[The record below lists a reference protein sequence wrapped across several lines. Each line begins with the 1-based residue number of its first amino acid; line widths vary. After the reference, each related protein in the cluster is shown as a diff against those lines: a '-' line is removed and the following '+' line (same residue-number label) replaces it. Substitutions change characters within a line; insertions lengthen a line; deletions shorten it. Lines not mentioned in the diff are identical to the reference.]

1 MNYNKYIG
9 LPYTSN
15 GRDESGID
23 CWGLVRLFYK
33 QEYDID
39 LPSYT
44 EEYAGAYDTRILEM
58 MDQYKNNWSQVQTP
72 EIGSVI
78 VFNILGEP
86 FHVGIYVGEDKFIH
100 ARDGMDSVL
109 ESVNSPKWTK
119 RIEGYYK
126 YSTQASTMLVG
137 KPHPL
142 KQANYTQLVIP
153 GATLA
158 DVSQNLIDTYKISDY
173 FAKKL
178 ILFLDGVKIPQS
190 EWSTVRVQAGQSV
203 VYNVV
208 PEGKSTMRLIATII
222 VLYVALNYGADVGA
236 AFGMTA
242 EANVASAMYV
252 EAGATTAT
260 GKIVGTMAINMAGM
274 ALINAAFP
282 IRPLNG
288 KDPGSSAP
296 VNAFSGAANQ
306 ANRFGAIPVVLGK
319 MRSTAMLGAMPYV
332 QTLTDTSVLHLSLVW
347 GFGPLAVDDIRVGA
361 KTLNELFYTTQ
372 AGVGLDHPVP
382 ETLLGVPQETTSGKL
397 DAFDKL
403 FPTDIEQK
411 FPQIE
416 LVNNLI
422 DGNPPTVVTL
432 EEFAEDIDVAFNFPE
447 GMRKIKNT
455 DGTVTDATCSIQ
467 VRLRNDTLGQTGFAT
482 LPSYHLGNYASA
494 TPSDTGFKTTISSAP
509 VYTNPG
515 TNELENLYK
524 WYVIAMSPGG
534 GIAVFSGAAT
544 DMQYSDPSNYLKSL
558 TTQGSYAAF
567 VGTNGNNILRLPN
580 IPNGYIKLHTLC
592 FFGSSYLSES
602 TVSHLASSGT
612 RTIEGLGLTSV
623 TRAVQRNSDGTAVTD
638 GDQNQIPTT
647 DYDIVIAAG
656 RIVETAVAAGTPQPI
671 FNANQFPGVVSGGY
685 VGNYGGWNF
694 FLQNNRTWSYTGTG
708 GSMTADLEFDKTAQ
722 VTFPE
727 AGYYE
732 VSAAVDDEGS
742 VSIDGAK
749 LITIPKNAYDQVAV
763 TWFYAEANS
772 VHTVRMKGIN
782 SQGGNAAVALTI
794 TYAKNAGLNIA
805 GSMGNELIF
814 GKGGFF
820 SQRKDAFNY
829 VYKMHG
835 LPRAKY
841 SIQIIRTNND
851 ETEKAEDKD
860 HRYYTK
866 AILYSVT
873 GYNKQTLNSNN
884 QLVPIRVVKNPPN
897 CHLARTFIK
906 VQSTNKINGSLEG
919 VNALVQTKSN
929 VLNRITNDW
938 KTVDV
943 TNNPAALFL
952 YVLMHP
958 ANAYRVANNIID
970 AANYVDLNALA
981 DWYKFCEPMT
991 YANSKWTRDITKP
1004 WLTYNAVLTNITSVM
1019 DVLKDIC
1026 SAGKA
1031 SPNYIDGKWTVVVDK
1046 PRTGVVQHFTPHNSW
1061 GFEATKI
1068 LPRIP
1073 DAFRITIADEEKGY
1087 QANEYRVYNLGKTE
1101 SNAELFEELN
1111 LPGVTNFAQAKHI
1124 AQWHMAQ
1131 LKLRP
1136 EMFSLNVDF
1145 EYLVCNRG
1153 DLVRVTHDVPLWGAG
1168 SGRIKTCTVGSAVI
1182 ALTEEIYLEAGK
1194 TYNIRVRTNTGASVL
1209 KTLAPITTTGY
1220 YASITLSGALVAG
1233 DSVNPDDLFMLGE
1246 VSKESQELIVLSIEA
1261 NSNISA
1267 RLMLADYSP
1276 SIYTAD
1282 LSGYLSYNSNITS
1295 IGNYLKSA
1303 IINEAPTIV
1312 SVNSDSAISDTI
1324 ANGTFT
1330 NTAIISYTNS
1340 ANLSVSAERV
1350 QLQVIPGNGLFDTAS
1365 PSYYGTKDSSS
1376 IIVQQLT
1383 TGLLYKVRARYTNN
1397 SGTIVGPWSDT
1408 YWFTNGG
1415 KTINFAASP
1424 TLAIDLQQTYIVAT
1438 PTIVNQQKDFKAYAY
1453 RLYKSTAI
1461 TDLWDTAPIIPEVQ
1475 TQGQGFLDLEK
1486 VAIPRISE
1494 GGIDYKVECRILDKT
1509 GNYSAASSYALIK
1522 IKTIV

>member
-33 QEYDID
+33 QEYDIE

-44 EEYAGAYDTRILEM
+44 EEYSGAYDTRILEM

-86 FHVGIYVGEDKFIH
+86 FHVGIYIGGDKFIH
-100 ARDGMDSVL
+100 ARDGMDSVV
-109 ESVNSPKWTK
+109 ESVNSPKWAK

-126 YSTQASTMLVG
+126 HSTQASPVLVG
-137 KPHPL
+137 KPHPF
-142 KQANYTQLVIP
+142 KQTKYTELVMS
-153 GATLA
+153 GSTLA
-158 DVSQNLIDTYKISDY
+158 DVSKNLIDTYKISDY

-190 EWSTVRVQAGQSV
+190 EWNTVRVQAGQNV
-203 VYNVV
+203 VYKVV
-208 PEGKSTMRLIATII
+208 PEGKSTQRLIMTLV
-222 VLYVALNYGADVGA
+222 VLYVAINYGADIGSA
-236 AFGMTA
+236 MGMTETTATMAGTA
-242 EANVASAMYV
+242 EVSV
-252 EAGATTAT
+252 TAT

-306 ANRFGAIPVVLGK
+306 ANRYGAIPVVLGK
-319 MRSTAMLGAMPYV
+319 MRSTAMLAAVPYV
-332 QTLTDTSVLHLSLVW
+332 ETLTDTSLLHLSLVW

-361 KTLNELFYTTQ
+361 KTLNEVYYTSQ
-372 AGVGLDHPVP
+372 VGVGQDTPTP
-382 ETLLGVPQETTSGKL
+382 DTILGVPQETTNGRL
-397 DAFDKL
+397 DAHDKL
-403 FPTDIEQK
+403 YPKDVEQQ

-416 LVNNLI
+416 LVKNSV
-422 DGNPPTVVTL
+422 DGNPPAVITL
-432 EEFAEDIDVAFNFPE
+432 ANFAEDIDVAFTFPE
-447 GMRKIKNT
+447 GMRRISTKDGKISN
-455 DGTVTDATCSIQ
+455 ATCGIQ
-467 VRLRNDTLGQTGFAT
+467 IRLRKEGETSWSTV
-482 LPSYHLGNYASA
+482 PSYHLGNYSA
-494 TPSDTGFKTTISSAP
+494 PTPSDTGFKTTISSAP
-509 VYTNPG
+509 QYTNPS
-515 TNELENLYK
+515 TYDVENLYK
-524 WYVIAMSPGG
+524 WYVITMAPGG
-534 GIAVFSGAAT
+534 GVAVFSGAAT
-544 DMQYSDPSNYLKSL
+544 ESQYLDPSTYLKTL
-558 TTQGSYAAF
+558 ATQGSYGSF
-567 VGTNGNNILRLPN
+567 VGTNNNTILRLPI
-580 IPNGYIKLHTLC
+580 IPNGYVKLHTLC
-592 FFGSSYLSES
+592 FLGPNYLPDS
-602 TVSHLASSGT
+602 TVSHLASTGT
-612 RTIEGLGLTSV
+612 TIIEGLGLTSV
-623 TRAVQRNSDGTAVTD
+623 TRTVQRDSSGNAITDSDGSLV
-638 GDQNQIPTT
+638 PTT
-647 DYDIVIAAG
+647 DYDIVIGAG
-656 RIVETAVAAGTPQPI
+656 RIVNNSVSAGTAETI
-671 FNANQFPGVVSGGY
+671 FTTAQFPGVGPANGG
-685 VGNYGGWNF
+685 YGGWNP
-694 FLQNNRTWSYTGTG
+694 FLTNNGVWSYTGQ
-708 GSMTADLEFDKTAQ
+708 AANVEFDKTAQ

-732 VSAAVDDEGS
+732 ITATADDEGS
-742 VSIDGAK
+742 VLIDGAR
-749 LITIPKNAYDQVAV
+749 LITIQGDRAYANVGV

-772 VHTVRMKGIN
+772 VHAVRMKGLN
-782 SQGGNAAVALTI
+782 SGSGAAAVALTI
-794 TYAKNAGLNIA
+794 TYTKNAGLNIA
-805 GSMGNELIF
+805 GSMGTELIF
-814 GKGGFF
+814 GKDGFF

-829 VYKMHG
+829 VYKMRG

-841 SIQIIRTNND
+841 SLQIIRTND
-851 ETEKAEDKD
+851 DVTEKDEDPD
-860 HRYYTK
+860 YRYYSK
-866 AILYSVT
+866 AILYAVT
-873 GYNKQTLNSNN
+873 GFNKQTLNSSN

-906 VQSTNKINGSLEG
+906 LQSTNKINGSLEG
-919 VNALVQTKSN
+919 VNALVQTKAN
-929 VLNRITNDW
+929 VLNRLTNNW

-958 ANAYRVANNIID
+958 ANAYRVADNIID

-981 DWYKFCEPMT
+981 DWFKFCEPMT
-991 YANSKWTRDITKP
+991 YANGKYTRDITKP
-1004 WLTYNAVLTNITSVM
+1004 LLTYNAVLTNVNSVM

-1061 GFEATKI
+1061 GFESTKI

-1087 QANEYRVYNLGKTE
+1087 QANEYRVYNLGKND
-1101 SNAELFEELN
+1101 SNAELFEELS
-1111 LPGVTNFAQAKHI
+1111 LPGVTNFAQAEHI
-1124 AQWHMAQ
+1124 ARWHMAQ

-1136 EMFSLNVDF
+1136 EIYSLNVDF

-1153 DLVRVTHDVPLWGAG
+1153 DLIRVTHDVPLWGSG
-1168 SGRIKTCTVGSAVI
+1168 SGRIKDCAVGSATI

-1194 TYNIRVRTNTGASVL
+1194 SYNIRVRTSTGASVL
-1209 KTLAPITTTGY
+1209 KTLTAITTTSY
-1220 YASITLSGALVAG
+1220 YNSITLVAPLTTG
-1233 DSVNPDDLFMLGE
+1233 DNIKPDDLFMLGI
-1246 VSKESQELIVLSIEA
+1246 VNKESQELIVLSVET
-1261 NSNISA
+1261 SNNVSA
-1267 RLMLADYSP
+1267 KLTLADYSP
-1276 SIYTAD
+1276 EIYTAD
-1282 LSGYLSYNSNITS
+1282 LSGYLSYNSNITTAA
-1295 IGNYLKSA
+1295 NYLVSA

-1312 SVNSDSAISDTI
+1312 SVNSDSAISDKI

-1330 NTAIISYTNS
+1330 NTAIIGYTNS
-1340 ANLSVSAERV
+1340 SKLSVSAERV
-1350 QLQVIPGNGLFDTAS
+1350 QLQIIPGNGLFDITS
-1365 PSYYGTKDSSS
+1365 PSHYGTKDSSS
-1376 IIVQQLT
+1376 ITVYQLT
-1383 TGLLYKVRARYTNN
+1383 SGLLYKVRARYTNN

-1408 YWFTNGG
+1408 YWFTNNG
-1415 KTINFAASP
+1415 KIINFAASP
-1424 TLAIDLQQTYIVAT
+1424 TLAIDLQQTYIVVT
-1438 PTIVNQQKDFKAYAY
+1438 PTIVDQQSDFKAYAY
-1453 RLYKSTAI
+1453 RLYKSTLV
-1461 TDLWDTAPIIPEVQ
+1461 TDLWDTTPIIPEVQ

>member
-33 QEYDID
+33 QEYGIE

-44 EEYAGAYDTRILEM
+44 EEYSGAYDTRILEM

-86 FHVGIYVGEDKFIH
+86 FHVGIYIGGDKFIH
-100 ARDGMDSVL
+100 ARDGMDSVV
-109 ESVNSPKWTK
+109 ESVNSPKWSK

-126 YSTQASTMLVG
+126 HSTQASPVLVG
-137 KPHPL
+137 KPHPF
-142 KQANYTQLVIP
+142 KQTKYTELAIS
-153 GATLA
+153 GSTLA
-158 DVSQNLIDTYKISDY
+158 DISQNLIDTYKISDY

-190 EWSTVRVQAGQSV
+190 EWNTVRVQAGQNV
-203 VYNVV
+203 VYKVV
-208 PEGKSTMRLIATII
+208 PEGKSTQRLILTLI
-222 VLYVALNYGADVGA
+222 VLYVALNYGADVGGMMGLTGEAQVVAGYTEA
-236 AFGMTA
+236 AAVTK
-242 EANVASAMYV
+242 
-252 EAGATTAT
+252 T
-260 GKIVGTMAINMAGM
+260 GTLVGTMAINMAGM

-296 VNAFSGAANQ
+296 VNAFSGASNQ

-319 MRSTAMLGAMPYV
+319 MRSTAMLAAVPYV

-361 KTLNELFYTTQ
+361 KTLNELFYTAQ

-382 ETLLGVPQETTSGKL
+382 ETLLGVPQDAINGKL

-403 FPTDIEQK
+403 YPTDIEQK

-416 LVNNLI
+416 LVKNSI
-422 DGNPPTVVTL
+422 DGNPPTVITL
-432 EEFAEDIDVAFNFPE
+432 ENYAEDIDIAFTFPE

-455 DGTVTDATCSIQ
+455 DGTVSDATCSIQ
-467 VRLRNDTLGQTGFAT
+467 VRLRKEGETAWAT

-494 TPSDTGFKTTISSAP
+494 TPSDTGYKTTISSAP
-509 VYTNPG
+509 VYTNP
-515 TNELENLYK
+515 TSQELENLYK
-524 WYVIAMSPGG
+524 WYVIAMAPGG
-534 GIAVFSGAAT
+534 GISVFSGAAT
-544 DMQYSDPSNYLKSL
+544 DNQYQDPSVYLKTL
-558 TTQGSYAAF
+558 YTQASYASF
-567 VGTNGNNILRLPN
+567 VGTNNNTILRLPI
-580 IPNGYIKLHTLC
+580 IPNGYVKLHTIC
-592 FFGSSYLSES
+592 FLGSNYLDQS
-602 TVSHLASSGT
+602 TVSHLASTGT
-612 RTIEGLGLTSV
+612 TTIEGLGLTSV
-623 TRAVQRNSDGTAVTD
+623 TRAVQRDSSGTPIID
-638 GDQNQIPTT
+638 PDSGNQIGTT
-647 DYDIVIAAG
+647 DYDIVVGAG
-656 RIVETAVAAGTPQPI
+656 RIVNTSVAAGTPQTI
-671 FNANQFPGVVSGGY
+671 FSATQFSGVLGPYGG
-685 VGNYGGWNF
+685 YGGWHP
-694 FLQNNRTWSYTGTG
+694 FLTANGVWSYTGTG
-708 GSMTADLEFDKTAQ
+708 GSQTATVEFDKTAQ

-732 VSAAVDDEGS
+732 ITATADDEGS

-749 LITIPKNAYDQVAV
+749 LITIAGKEAWKNVGV

-772 VHTVRMKGIN
+772 VHAVRMKGLN
-782 SQGGNAAVALTI
+782 SGSGAAAVALTI

-805 GSMGNELIF
+805 GTMGNELIF
-814 GKGGFF
+814 GKDGFY
-820 SQRKDAFNY
+820 SKRKDAFNY

-841 SIQIIRTNND
+841 SIQILRTNND
-851 ETEKAEDKD
+851 ETEKEEDKD

-873 GYNKQTLNSNN
+873 GYNKQTLNSSN

-919 VNALVQTKSN
+919 VNALVQTKAN
-929 VLNRITNDW
+929 VFNRLTNNW

-958 ANAYRVANNIID
+958 ANAYRVADNIID

-981 DWYKFCEPMT
+981 DWFKFCEPLT
-991 YANSKWTRDITKP
+991 YANGKYTRDITKP
-1004 WLTYNAVLTNITSVM
+1004 LLTYNAVLTSITSVM

-1061 GFEATKI
+1061 GFESTKI

-1101 SNAELFEELN
+1101 TNAELFEELS

-1136 EMFSLNVDF
+1136 EIYSLNVDF

-1153 DLVRVTHDVPLWGAG
+1153 DLVRVTHDVPQWGAG
-1168 SGRIKTCTVGSAVI
+1168 SGRIKDCIVGSTIVT
-1182 ALTEEIYLEAGK
+1182 LTEEAYLETAK
-1194 TYNIRVRTNTGASVL
+1194 SYNIRVRTSTGGSVL
-1209 KTLAPITTTGY
+1209 KTLAPIATTGY
-1220 YASITLSGALVAG
+1220 YSSITLSAPLITG
-1233 DSVNPDDLFMLGE
+1233 DNVKPDDLFMLGI
-1246 VSKESQELIVLSIEA
+1246 VNKESQELIVLSVETS
-1261 NSNISA
+1261 NNISA
-1267 RLMLADYSP
+1267 KLTLADYSP
-1276 SIYTAD
+1276 EIYTAD
-1282 LSGYLSYNSNITS
+1282 LSGYLAFNSNITS
-1295 IGNYLKSA
+1295 SANYLAST

-1312 SVNSDSAISDTI
+1312 LVTSDSAISEKI

-1340 ANLSVSAERV
+1340 SKLSVSAERI
-1350 QLQVIPGNGLFDTAS
+1350 QLQVILGNELFDTAS
-1365 PSYYGTKDSSS
+1365 PSYYNTKDSSS
-1376 IIVQQLT
+1376 ITVQQLT
-1383 TGLLYKVRARYTNN
+1383 SGLLYKIRARYTNN
-1397 SGTIVGPWSDT
+1397 SGTIVGPWSNT
-1408 YWFTNGG
+1408 YWFTNDG
-1415 KTINFAASP
+1415 KTTNFASSP
-1424 TLAIDLQQTYIVAT
+1424 TLDIDLQQTYIVVT
-1438 PTIVNQQKDFKAYAY
+1438 PAIVGQQSDFKAYAY
-1453 RLYKSTAI
+1453 RLYKSTLV
-1461 TDLWDTAPIIPEVQ
+1461 TDLWNTTPIIPEVQ
-1475 TQGQGFLDLEK
+1475 TQGQAFLDLEN

-1494 GGIDYKVECRILDKT
+1494 EGIDYKVECRTVDKT
-1509 GNYSAASSYALIK
+1509 GNYGTASSYALIK

>member
-9 LPYTSN
+9 LPYATN

-33 QEYDID
+33 QEYAIE

-44 EEYAGAYDTRILEM
+44 EEYSGAYDTRILEM

-72 EIGSVI
+72 ETGSVI

-86 FHVGIYVGEDKFIH
+86 FHVGIYIGEDKFIH
-100 ARDGMDSVL
+100 ARDGMDSVV
-109 ESVNSPKWTK
+109 ESVNSPKWSK

-126 YSTQASTMLVG
+126 YSTQANTMLVG
-137 KPHPL
+137 RPHPF
-142 KQANYTQLVIP
+142 KQTKYTELAIA
-153 GATLA
+153 GSTLA
-158 DVSQNLIDTYKISDY
+158 DVSRNLIDTYKISDY

-190 EWSTVRVQAGQSV
+190 EWSTVRVQAGQNV
-203 VYNVV
+203 VYKVV
-208 PEGKSTMRLIATII
+208 PEGKSTQRLILTLV
-222 VLYVALNYGADVGA
+222 VLYIAVNYGADVGSA
-236 AFGMTA
+236 LGMT
-242 EANVASAMYV
+242 
-252 EAGATTAT
+252 EAGVGVAEGTMVTTAT

-306 ANRFGAIPVVLGK
+306 ANRYNAIPVVLGK
-319 MRSTAMLGAMPYV
+319 MRMNAMLGAMPYV
-332 QTLTDTSVLHLSLVW
+332 ETLTDTSLLHLSLVW

-361 KTLNELFYTTQ
+361 KTLNEVYYTSQ
-372 AGVGLDHPVP
+372 AGVGQDTPVP
-382 ETLLGVPQETTSGKL
+382 DTLLGVPQETTNGRL

-403 FPTDIEQK
+403 YPTDVEQQ

-416 LVNNLI
+416 LVKNSV
-422 DGNPPTVVTL
+422 DGNPPAIITL
-432 EEFAEDIDVAFNFPE
+432 ADFAEDIDIAFTFPE
-447 GMRKIKNT
+447 GMRKISTK
-455 DGTVTDATCSIQ
+455 DGKISDATCGVQI
-467 VRLRNDTLGQTGFAT
+467 RLRKEGETAWSTVPA
-482 LPSYHLGNYASA
+482 YHLGNYNSP
-494 TPSDTGFKTTISSAP
+494 TPSDTAFKVTIGSAP
-509 VYTNPG
+509 TYTDGNG
-515 TNELENLYK
+515 DLQNLYK
-524 WYVIAMSPGG
+524 WYVLAMAPGG
-534 GIAVFSGAAT
+534 GISVFSGAAT
-544 DMQYSDPSNYLKSL
+544 DNQYADPSPYLKTLS
-558 TTQGSYAAF
+558 TQGSYASF
-567 VGTNGNNILRLPN
+567 VGTNNNAILRLPT
-580 IPNGYIKLHTLC
+580 IPNGYVKLHSIC
-592 FFGSSYLSES
+592 FFGVNYLDTS
-602 TVSHLASSGT
+602 TVSHLASTAST
-612 RTIEGLGLTSV
+612 TIEGLLLTSV
-623 TRAVQRNSDGTAVTD
+623 TRAVQRNSAGAAILDPDSGNQMPTA
-638 GDQNQIPTT
+638 
-647 DYDIVIAAG
+647 DYDIVIGAG
-656 RIVETAVAAGTPQPI
+656 RIVNNSGAAGTPQTI
-671 FNANQFPGVVSGGY
+671 FTTAQFPGVGGP
-685 VGNYGGWNF
+685 YGGWGGWNL
-694 FLQNNRTWSYTGTG
+694 FLTNNGRWSYTGQ
-708 GSMTADLEFDKTAQ
+708 TANIEFDKTAQ

-732 VSAAVDDEGS
+732 ISAAIDDEGS
-742 VSIDGAK
+742 VLIDGAR

-772 VHTVRMKGIN
+772 VHTVRMKGVN
-782 SQGGNAAVALTI
+782 SGSGAAAAALTI
-794 TYAKNAGLNIA
+794 TYTKDAGLNIA
-805 GSMGNELIF
+805 GSMGTELIF
-814 GKGGFF
+814 GKNGFF

-829 VYKMHG
+829 VYKMRG

-841 SIQIIRTNND
+841 SIQVIRTND
-851 ETEKAEDKD
+851 DVTEKEEDPD
-860 HRYYTK
+860 YRYYSK
-866 AILYSVT
+866 VILYAVT
-873 GYNKQTLNSNN
+873 GFNKQTLNANN
-884 QLVPIRVVKNPPN
+884 QLVPIRVVKNPPK

-906 VQSTNKINGSLEG
+906 LQSTNKINGSLEG
-919 VNALVQTKSN
+919 VNALVQTKAN
-929 VLNRITNDW
+929 VLNRATNDW

-958 ANAYRVANNIID
+958 ANAYRVADNIID
-970 AANYVDLNALA
+970 AAKYVDLNALA

-991 YANSKWTRDITKP
+991 YANNKYTRDSTKP
-1004 WLTYNAVLTNITSVM
+1004 WLTYNAVVTNVTSVM

-1087 QANEYRVYNLGKTE
+1087 QANEYRVFNLGKNE
-1101 SNAELFEELN
+1101 SNAELFEELS

-1153 DLVRVTHDVPLWGAG
+1153 DLVRVTHDVPLWGNG
-1168 SGRIKTCTVGSAVI
+1168 SGRINNCTVGSAVI
-1182 ALTEEIYLEAGK
+1182 TLSEEIYLETAK
-1194 TYNIRVRTNTGASVL
+1194 TYNIRVRTNTGSSAL
-1209 KTLAPITTTGY
+1209 KTLAPVATTGY
-1220 YASITLSGALVAG
+1220 YTSITLSGALISG
-1233 DSVNPDDLFMLGE
+1233 DNINIDDLFMLGE

-1267 RLMLADYSP
+1267 KLTLADYSP
-1276 SIYTAD
+1276 QIYTAD
-1282 LSGYLSYNSNITS
+1282 LSGYLAYNSNITTT
-1295 IGNYLKSA
+1295 GNYLVSA

-1340 ANLSVSAERV
+1340 SKLSVSAERV
-1350 QLQVIPGNGLFDTAS
+1350 QLQVIPGNGLFDAAS

-1383 TGLLYKVRARYTNN
+1383 TGLLYKIRARYTNN
-1397 SGTIVGPWSDT
+1397 SGNIVGPWSDT

-1415 KTINFAASP
+1415 KTTNFAASP

-1438 PTIVNQQKDFKAYAY
+1438 PTIVNQQSDFKAYAY
-1453 RLYKSTAI
+1453 RLYKSTVT
-1461 TDLWDTAPIIPEVQ
+1461 TDLWDTTPIIPEVQ
-1475 TQGQGFLDLEK
+1475 SQGQGFLDLEK

-1509 GNYSAASSYALIK
+1509 NNYSAASSYALIK

>member
-9 LPYTSN
+9 LPYASN

-33 QEYDID
+33 QEYDIE

-44 EEYAGAYDTRILEM
+44 EEYSGAYDTRILDM
-58 MDQYKNNWSQVQTP
+58 MDIYKNNWAQVQQP
-72 EIGSVI
+72 EVGSVI

-86 FHVGIYVGEDKFIH
+86 FHVGVYVGEDKFIH

-109 ESVNSPKWTK
+109 ESVNSPKWAK

-126 YSTQASTMLVG
+126 YSTQASAVLAG
-137 KPHPL
+137 KPHPF
-142 KQANYTQLVIP
+142 KQTNYTDLAIP
-153 GATLA
+153 GSTLA
-158 DVSQNLIDTYKISDY
+158 DISKNLIDTYKISDY

-178 ILFLDGVKIPQS
+178 ILFLDGVKVPQS
-190 EWSTVRVQAGQSV
+190 EWNTIRVQAGQSV
-203 VYNVV
+203 IYKVV
-208 PEGKSTMRLIATII
+208 PEGKQALRAIAMIALI
-222 VLYVALNYGADVGA
+222 YVANVYGAELGA
-236 AFGMTA
+236 AMGLTETAAVSTSVGMGEIT
-242 EANVASAMYV
+242 V
-252 EAGATTAT
+252 ATTT

-288 KDPGSSAP
+288 KDPGTSAP

-319 MRSTAMLGAMPYV
+319 MRSTAMLAAVPYV
-332 QTLTDTSVLHLSLVW
+332 ETLTDTSLLHLSLIW

-361 KTLNELFYTTQ
+361 KTLNELFYTSQVT
-372 AGVGLDHPVP
+372 AGQDNPVP
-382 ETLLGVPQETTSGKL
+382 ETLLGVPQETTNGKL

-403 FPTDIEQK
+403 YPTDVEQK

-416 LVNNLI
+416 LVKNSI
-422 DGNPPTVVTL
+422 DGNPPAVITL
-432 EEFAEDIDVAFNFPE
+432 EEYAEDIDVAFTFPE
-447 GMRKIKNT
+447 GMRKISTK
-455 DGTVTDATCSIQ
+455 DGKISDATCSIQ
-467 VRLRNDTLGQTGFAT
+467 VRLRKEGETSWST
-482 LPSYHLGNYASA
+482 LPAYHLGNYASP

-509 VYTNPG
+509 SYTDVNG
-515 TNELENLYK
+515 DVISLYK
-524 WYVIAMSPGG
+524 WYVIAMAPGG
-534 GIAVFSGAAT
+534 GISVFSGAAT
-544 DMQYSDPSNYLKSL
+544 DRQYFDPSTYIKTLA
-558 TTQGSYAAF
+558 TQGSYASF
-567 VGTNGNNILRLPN
+567 VGTDGNNILRLPS
-580 IPNGYIKLHTLC
+580 IPNGYVKLHTLC
-592 FFGSSYLSES
+592 FLGASYLVDS
-602 TVSHLASSGT
+602 TVSHLTTTGPT
-612 RTIEGLGLTSV
+612 VIEGLGLTSV
-623 TRAVQRNSDGTAVTD
+623 TRGVQRTSAGVAITD
-638 GDQNQIPTT
+638 SEGNYIPTT
-647 DYDIVIAAG
+647 DYDIVIGAG
-656 RIVETAVAAGTPQPI
+656 RIVNNSVAAGTPQTI
-671 FNANQFPGVVSGGY
+671 FSATQFSGVGGP
-685 VGNYGGWNF
+685 YGGWRGWNT
-694 FLQNNRTWSYTGTG
+694 FLTNNGVWQYTGQ
-708 GSMTADLEFDKTAQ
+708 TALAEFDKTAQ

-732 VSAAVDDEGS
+732 ISATADDEGY

-749 LITIPKNAYDQVAV
+749 LITIQGANAFANVGK

-772 VHTVRMKGIN
+772 VHAVRMKGLN
-782 SQGGNAAVALTI
+782 SGSGAAAVALTI

-805 GSMGNELIF
+805 GSMGTELIF
-814 GKGGFF
+814 GKDGFF

-829 VYKMHG
+829 VYKMRG

-841 SIQIIRTNND
+841 SIQVIRTND
-851 ETEKAEDKD
+851 DVTEKDEDPD
-860 HRYYTK
+860 NRYYTK
-866 AILYSVT
+866 AILYAVT

-884 QLVPIRVVKNPPN
+884 VLVPIRVVKNPPN

-919 VNALVQTKSN
+919 VNALVQTKAN
-929 VLNRITNDW
+929 ILNRLTNDW
-938 KTVDV
+938 KIVDV

-970 AANYVDLNALA
+970 AANHVDLNALA

-991 YANSKWTRDITKP
+991 YANGKWTRDLTKP
-1004 WLTYNAVLTNITSVM
+1004 LLTYNAVLTSVTSVM

-1061 GFEATKI
+1061 GFESTKI

-1087 QANEYRVYNLGKTE
+1087 QANEYRVYNIGKNE
-1101 SNAELFEELN
+1101 SNAELFEEIS
-1111 LPGVTNFAQAKHI
+1111 LPGVTNFEQAKHI

-1136 EMFSLNVDF
+1136 EMYSLNVDF

-1153 DLVRVTHDVPLWGAG
+1153 DVVRVTHDVPLWGSG
-1168 SGRIKTCTVGSAVI
+1168 SGRIKNCAVGSATI
-1182 ALTEEIYLEAGK
+1182 TLTEEIYLESGK
-1194 TYNIRVRTNTGASVL
+1194 PYNIRVRTNTGASVL
-1209 KTLAPITTTGY
+1209 KALTSIAATGY
-1220 YASITLSGALVAG
+1220 YNSITLNAGLTSG
-1233 DSVNPDDLFMLGE
+1233 DNINPDDLFMLGE
-1246 VSKESQELIVLSIEA
+1246 VSKESQELVVLSIETS
-1261 NSNISA
+1261 SNVSA
-1267 RLMLADYSP
+1267 KLTLADYSP
-1276 SIYTAD
+1276 QIYTAD

-1295 IGNYLKSA
+1295 SANYLVTS
-1303 IINEAPTIV
+1303 IINETPTIV
-1312 SVNSDSAISDTI
+1312 SVNSDSAISDKI
-1324 ANGTFT
+1324 ANGTYT

-1340 ANLSVSAERV
+1340 NKLSASAERV
-1350 QLQVIPGNGLFDTAS
+1350 QLQVIPGDVMFDTAS
-1365 PSYYGTKDSSS
+1365 PSYYAPKDSSS
-1376 IIVQQLT
+1376 ITVQQLT

-1397 SGTIVGPWSDT
+1397 SGNVVGPWSDT

-1415 KTINFAASP
+1415 KNSNFGVSP
-1424 TLAIDLQQTYIVAT
+1424 TLTLDLEKTYIVVD
-1438 PTIVNQQKDFKAYAY
+1438 PNIINPQSDIQAYAY
-1453 RLYKSTAI
+1453 RLYKSNVT
-1461 TDLWDTAPIIPEVQ
+1461 TDLWDTTPIIPEVQ
-1475 TQGQGFLDLEK
+1475 SQGQGRLDLEK
-1486 VAIPRISE
+1486 VPVPRISE
-1494 GGIDYKVECRILDKT
+1494 AGIDYKVECRVLDKT
-1509 GNYSAASSYALIK
+1509 NNYSAASSYALIK

>member
-9 LPYTSN
+9 LPYATN

-33 QEYDID
+33 QEYAIE

-44 EEYAGAYDTRILEM
+44 EEYSGAYDTRILEM

-72 EIGSVI
+72 EVGSVI

-86 FHVGIYVGEDKFIH
+86 FHVGIYIGEDKFIH
-100 ARDGMDSVL
+100 ARDGMDSVI
-109 ESVNSPKWTK
+109 ESVNSPKWSK

-126 YSTQASTMLVG
+126 YSTEASTMLVG
-137 KPHPL
+137 RPHPF
-142 KQANYTQLVIP
+142 KQTKYTELAIA
-153 GATLA
+153 GSTLA
-158 DVSQNLIDTYKISDY
+158 DVSKNLIDTYKISDY

-190 EWSTVRVQAGQSV
+190 EWNTVRVQAGQNV
-203 VYNVV
+203 VYKVV
-208 PEGKSTMRLIATII
+208 PEGKSTQRLLLTLV
-222 VLYVALNYGADVGA
+222 VLYVAVNFGADVGGA
-236 AFGMTA
+236 MGMT
-242 EANVASAMYV
+242 
-252 EAGATTAT
+252 EAGVGAAEGTLVTTAT

-306 ANRFGAIPVVLGK
+306 ANRYNAIPVVLGK
-319 MRSTAMLGAMPYV
+319 MRMNAMLGAMPYV
-332 QTLTDTSVLHLSLVW
+332 ETLTDTSLLHLSLVW

-361 KTLNELFYTTQ
+361 KTLNEVYYTSQ
-372 AGVGLDHPVP
+372 AGVGQDTPVP
-382 ETLLGVPQETTSGKL
+382 DTLLGVPQETTNGRL

-403 FPTDIEQK
+403 YPTDVEQQ

-416 LVNNLI
+416 LVKNSV
-422 DGNPPTVVTL
+422 DGNPPAIITL
-432 EEFAEDIDVAFNFPE
+432 ADFAEDIDVAFTFPE
-447 GMRKIKNT
+447 GMRRISTKDGKIS
-455 DGTVTDATCSIQ
+455 DATCGVQI
-467 VRLRNDTLGQTGFAT
+467 RLRKEGETAWSTV
-482 LPSYHLGNYASA
+482 PSYHLGNYNSP
-494 TPSDTGFKTTISSAP
+494 TLSDTAFKVTIGSAP
-509 VYTNPG
+509 TYTDGNG
-515 TNELENLYK
+515 DLQNLYK
-524 WYVIAMSPGG
+524 WYVLAMAPGG
-534 GIAVFSGAAT
+534 GISVFSGAAT
-544 DMQYSDPSNYLKSL
+544 DNQYADPSAYLKTLS
-558 TTQGSYAAF
+558 TQGSYASF
-567 VGTNGNNILRLPN
+567 VGTNNNAILRLPT
-580 IPNGYIKLHTLC
+580 IPNGYVKLHSIC
-592 FFGSSYLSES
+592 FFGVNYLDTS
-602 TVSHLASSGT
+602 TVSHLASTAST
-612 RTIEGLGLTSV
+612 TIEGLLLTSV
-623 TRAVQRNSDGTAVTD
+623 TRAVQRDSAGVAITDSDGS
-638 GDQNQIPTT
+638 QIPTT
-647 DYDIVIAAG
+647 DYDIVIGAG
-656 RIVETAVAAGTPQPI
+656 RIVNNSVAAGTQQTI
-671 FNANQFPGVVSGGY
+671 FSATQFSGVGPPSGGY
-685 VGNYGGWNF
+685 SGWHP
-694 FLQNNRTWSYTGTG
+694 FLASNGVWQYTGQ
-708 GSMTADLEFDKTAQ
+708 TALVEFDKTAQ

-727 AGYYE
+727 SGYYE
-732 VSAAVDDEGS
+732 ITATADDEGS
-742 VSIDGAK
+742 VLIDGAR
-749 LITIPKNAYDQVAV
+749 LITITGPGAYRNVGK

-772 VHTVRMKGIN
+772 VHAVRMKGLN
-782 SQGGNAAVALTI
+782 SGSGAAAVALTI
-794 TYAKNAGLNIA
+794 TYTKNAGLNIA
-805 GSMGNELIF
+805 GSMGTELIF
-814 GKGGFF
+814 GKDGFF

-829 VYKMHG
+829 VYKMRG

-841 SIQIIRTNND
+841 SIQVIRTND
-851 ETEKAEDKD
+851 DVTEKEEDPD
-860 HRYYTK
+860 YRYYSK
-866 AILYSVT
+866 VILYAVT
-873 GYNKQTLNSNN
+873 GFNKQTLNANN
-884 QLVPIRVVKNPPN
+884 QLVPIRVVKNPPK

-906 VQSTNKINGSLEG
+906 LQSTNKINGSLEG
-919 VNALVQTKSN
+919 VNALVQTKAN
-929 VLNRITNDW
+929 VLNRLTNDW

-958 ANAYRVANNIID
+958 ANAYRVADNIID
-970 AANYVDLNALA
+970 AAKYVDLNALA

-991 YANSKWTRDITKP
+991 YANNKYTRDSTKP
-1004 WLTYNAVLTNITSVM
+1004 WLTYNAIVTNVTSVM

-1087 QANEYRVYNLGKTE
+1087 QANEYRVFNLGKNE
-1101 SNAELFEELN
+1101 SNAELFEELS

-1168 SGRIKTCTVGSAVI
+1168 SGRIKTCSVGSAVI
-1182 ALTEEIYLEAGK
+1182 TLSEEIYLEAAK
-1194 TYNIRVRTNTGASVL
+1194 TYNIRVRTNTGGSAL
-1209 KTLAPITTTGY
+1209 KTLAPIATTGY
-1220 YASITLSGALVAG
+1220 YNSITLSGALISG
-1233 DSVNPDDLFMLGE
+1233 DNINIDDLFMLGE

-1267 RLMLADYSP
+1267 KLTLADYSP
-1276 SIYTAD
+1276 QIYTAD
-1282 LSGYLSYNSNITS
+1282 LSGYLAYNSNITTA
-1295 IGNYLKSA
+1295 GNYLVTS

-1340 ANLSVSAERV
+1340 SKLSVSAERV
-1350 QLQVIPGNGLFDTAS
+1350 QLQVIPGDGLFDAAS

-1415 KTINFAASP
+1415 KTTNFAASP
-1424 TLAIDLQQTYIVAT
+1424 TLAIDLQQTYIVVT
-1438 PTIVNQQKDFKAYAY
+1438 PTIVNQQSDFKSYAY

>member
-9 LPYTSN
+9 LPYISN

-33 QEYDID
+33 QEYAID

-58 MDQYKNNWSQVQTP
+58 MAQYKNNWSQVQTP

-100 ARDGMDSVL
+100 ARDGMDTVL
-109 ESVNSPKWTK
+109 DSVNSPKWAK

-137 KPHPL
+137 KPHPF
-142 KQANYTQLVIP
+142 KQVNYTQLAIP

-190 EWSTVRVQAGQSV
+190 EWSTVRVQAGQNV
-203 VYNVV
+203 VYKVV
-208 PEGKSTMRLIATII
+208 PEGKSTQRLILTIV
-222 VLYVALNYGADVGA
+222 VLWVALNYGPVVGEA
-236 AFGMTA
+236 LGMTA
-242 EANVASAMYV
+242 TEATL
-252 EAGATTAT
+252 AGTAEVSVTAT

-319 MRSTAMLGAMPYV
+319 MRSTAMLAAVPYV
-332 QTLTDTSVLHLSLVW
+332 ETLTDTSLLHLSLVW

-372 AGVGLDHPVP
+372 AGVGQDHPVP
-382 ETLLGVPQETTSGKL
+382 ETLLGVPQETTNGKL

-403 FPTDIEQK
+403 YPTDVEQK

-416 LVNNLI
+416 LVKNLV

-432 EEFAEDIDVAFNFPE
+432 EEYAEDIDVAFLFPE
-447 GMRKIKNT
+447 GMRKIKNS

-467 VRLRNDTLGQTGFAT
+467 VRLRKDSAGETGWTT
-482 LPSYHLGNYASA
+482 LPSYHLGNYAA
-494 TPSDTGFKTTISSAP
+494 PTLSDTGFKTTISSAP
-509 VYTNPG
+509 TYTNSSG
-515 TNELENLYK
+515 DIENLYK
-524 WYVIAMSPGG
+524 WYVIAMAPGG

-544 DMQYSDPSNYLKSL
+544 DMQYSDPSNYIKTLA
-558 TTQGSYAAF
+558 TQASYAAF
-567 VGTNGNNILRLPN
+567 VGTDRNNILRLPN

-592 FFGSSYLSES
+592 FLGSSYLSDS
-602 TVSHLASSGT
+602 TVSHLASTATTS
-612 RTIEGLGLTSV
+612 IEGLGLTSV
-623 TRAVQRNSDGTAVTD
+623 TRGVQRNSDGTPVTD
-638 GDQNQIPTT
+638 TDGSQIPTT
-647 DYDIVIAAG
+647 DFDIVIGAG
-656 RIVETAVAAGTPQPI
+656 RIVNSAVAAGTPQPI
-671 FNANQFPGVVSGGY
+671 FNANQFSGVLGPFGGY
-685 VGNYGGWNF
+685 NRWHP
-694 FLQNNRTWSYTGTG
+694 FLTNNGVWQYTGTG
-708 GSMTADLEFDKTAQ
+708 GSQTADIEFDKTAQ
-722 VTFPE
+722 VTFTK

-732 VSAAVDDEGS
+732 ITAAADDEGS

-749 LITIPKNAYDQVAV
+749 LITIQGKDAWANVGV

-772 VHTVRMKGIN
+772 VHAVRMKGLN
-782 SQGGNAAVALTI
+782 SGGGAAAVALTI
-794 TYAKNAGLNIA
+794 TYAENAGLNIA
-805 GSMGNELIF
+805 GSMGTELIF
-814 GKGGFF
+814 GKDGFF
-820 SQRKDAFNY
+820 SKRKDAFNY
-829 VYKMHG
+829 VYKMRG

-841 SIQIIRTNND
+841 SIQVIRTNND
-851 ETEKAEDKD
+851 ETEKEEDKD
-860 HRYYTK
+860 HRYYSK
-866 AILYSVT
+866 AILYAVT

-906 VQSTNKINGSLEG
+906 IQSTNKINGSLEG

-970 AANYVDLNALA
+970 AAKYVDLNALA

-991 YANSKWTRDITKP
+991 YANGKWTRDITKP
-1004 WLTYNAVLTNITSVM
+1004 LLTYNAVLTNITSVM

-1031 SPNYIDGKWTVVVDK
+1031 SPNFIDGKWTVVVDK

-1061 GFEATKI
+1061 GFEATKV

-1209 KTLAPITTTGY
+1209 KTLASITTTGY
-1220 YASITLSGALVAG
+1220 SASITLSGALVAG
-1233 DSVNPDDLFMLGE
+1233 DGVNPDDLFMLGE

-1282 LSGYLSYNSNITS
+1282 LSGYLSYNSNITT
-1295 IGNYLKSA
+1295 IGNYLTTS
-1303 IINEAPTIV
+1303 IINVAPTIV
-1312 SVNSDSAISDTI
+1312 SVNSDSALSDTI

-1376 IIVQQLT
+1376 ITVHQLT

-1397 SGTIVGPWSDT
+1397 SGTIAGPWSDT
-1408 YWFTNGG
+1408 YWFTNNG
-1415 KTINFAASP
+1415 KTINFASSP

-1453 RLYKSTAI
+1453 RLYKSTTI